1 LEKREGYGKILKGR
15 LLGENKS
22 ANKKSREKTGI
33 S

>member
-15 LLGENKS
+15 LVVENKP

-33 S
+33 L